1 MSTIP
6 VRCDDVRDDLD
17 AYALGVLDRDDARR
31 IDEHVAACPDCRRLL
46 DEARVSAASLA
57 LAVPMAAAGPAVRAR
72 VLARTANTAGVGA
85 QPAAPAPERTPLH
98 PIDAP
103 AGGSRRASA
112 NRWWLAA
119 AAVLVAAL
127 AGVSAWAAVTQRR
140 IDRLERDNDAVRA
153 SATAQ
158 AGDLAAAQ
166 AALTDVTDS
175 NARAEATLAT
185 QRAMVGVMA
194 QPDVERIGLHGTR
207 SATSA
212 SAQYVWSPARAAGV
226 MLADGLPP
234 LAEGLTYQAWVVYET
249 SWESA
254 GTFSVDASGSG
265 ALLVSAHDD
274 GTRGAPSWYCVTVE
288 PAGGSPKHT
297 GTMVLS
303 SLN

>member
-6 VRCDDVRDDLD
+6 VRCDDVRDDVD

-31 IDEHVAACPDCRRLL
+31 VDKHVAVCPDCRQLL
-46 DEARVSAASLA
+46 DEARESAAALA
-57 LAVPMAAAGPAVRAR
+57 LSVPMTSAGPPVRAR
-72 VLARTANTAGVGA
+72 VLAR
-85 QPAAPAPERTPLH
+85 AAAM
-98 PIDAP
+98 DAP
-103 AGGSRRASA
+103 SAEPRRTSTSRQTP

-127 AGVSAWAAVTQRR
+127 AGVSAWTAVAQRR
-140 IDRLERDNDAVRA
+140 IDRLERDNAAVRA

-166 AALTDVTDS
+166 AALAGVTAS
-175 NARAEATLAT
+175 NARVEATLAT
-185 QRAMVGVMA
+185 QRAMLDVMA
-194 QPDVERIGLHGTR
+194 QPDVQRVALHGTR

-212 SAQYVWSPARAAGV
+212 AAQYIWSPARAAGV

-234 LAEGLTYQAWVVYET
+234 LADGQTYQAWVVYET

-274 GTRGAPSWYCVTVE
+274 GTHGAPSWYCVTVE